1 MATCFNL
8 SFSSAYSWAF
18 FAAATAANL
27 SYSAFNALA
36 SSAAFSSANFLALA
50 SSANLFFSVAS
61 FYF

>member
-8 SFSSAYSWAF
+8 SFSSASSWAF
-18 FAAATAANL
+18 FAAATSANL

-36 SSAAFSSANFLALA
+36 SSAAFSANFLALA